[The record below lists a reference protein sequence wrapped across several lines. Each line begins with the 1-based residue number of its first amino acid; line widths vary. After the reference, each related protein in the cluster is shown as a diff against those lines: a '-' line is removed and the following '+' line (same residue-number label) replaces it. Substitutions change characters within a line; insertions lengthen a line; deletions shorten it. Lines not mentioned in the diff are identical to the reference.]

1 MSRGAKTAELER
13 LSAERGQ
20 SQAELTTSSSQE
32 SGFAHVTVLRDA
44 VTQAVVAAAAGADD
58 ALVVDCTLGGGGH
71 AEAILQA
78 LPGARVIGL
87 DRDESA
93 IAAASARLS
102 AFGPRFRAVHTPFGR
117 LAEVLRELGQPD
129 ATAIIADL
137 GVSSHQ
143 FDTAER
149 GFSLRHEGPLDMR
162 MDRSTGLTLAE
173 RLAAISLEELADVLY
188 AYGDIRRSIGTAR
201 IVLQS
206 VQEGADTTAK
216 LAQRLAARL
225 PRDRNVHPATLV
237 FQALRIWV
245 NGELDELEALLR
257 DAPGLLQEGGVLAV
271 ISFHSGEDRL
281 VKQAMRAQA
290 PKKYGEFMR
299 GKPQAAGDEEVRDNP
314 RARSARL
321 RLLWRS
327 RRGEPLDGPDED
339 EDS

>member
-1 MSRGAKTAELER
+1 MSETR
-13 LSAERGQ
+13 LPAGRGQ
-20 SQAELTTSSSQE
+20 SEADLTTSSSE
-32 SGFAHVTVLRDA
+32 SAAFQHVTVLRDA
-44 VTQAVVAAAAGADD
+44 VTEAVVKAAAGRQD
-58 ALVVDCTLGGGGH
+58 ALIVDCTLGGGGH
-71 AEAILQA
+71 SEAILNA
-78 LPGARVIGL
+78 LPHARVIGL
-87 DRDESA
+87 DRDLSA
-93 IAAASARLS
+93 IAAATTRLTP
-102 AFGPRFRAVHTPFGR
+102 FGDRFRAVHTPFGQV
-117 LAEVLRELGQPD
+117 AKVLRDLQVHD
-129 ATAIIADL
+129 VTAIIADL

-162 MDRSTGLTLAE
+162 MDTSTGLTLAQ
-173 RLAAISLEELADVLY
+173 RLEAVTLEDLADVLY
-188 AYGDIRRSIGTAR
+188 EYGDIRRSIGTAR

-257 DAPGLLQEGGVLAV
+257 DAPGLLQDGGVLAV

-281 VKQAMRAQA
+281 VKQMMRAQA

-299 GKPQAAGDEEVRDNP
+299 GKPRAAEDEEVRDNP

-321 RLLWRS
+321 RALWR
-327 RRGEPLDGPDED
+327 RGADAAMDVEDED
-339 EDS
+339 ENS

>member
-1 MSRGAKTAELER
+1 MSVTRLPTA
-13 LSAERGQ
+13 RGQ
-20 SQAELTTSSSQE
+20 SEADLTTSSPEQAEFS
-32 SGFAHVTVLRDA
+32 HVTVLREA
-44 VTQAVVAAAAGADD
+44 VTAAVARAAADRAEP
-58 ALVVDCTLGGGGH
+58 VIVDCTLGGGGH
-71 AEAILQA
+71 AEAVLTAVPTA
-78 LPGARVIGL
+78 LVIGL
-87 DRDESA
+87 DRDPAA
-93 IAAASARLS
+93 IAAASARLGR
-102 AFGPRFRAVHTPFGR
+102 FGPRLRAVHTPFGR
-117 LAEVLRELGQPD
+117 LADVLRDLHIPD
-129 ATAIIADL
+129 VTAIIADL

-162 MDRSTGLTLAE
+162 MDTSTGLTLAE
-173 RLAAISLEELADVLY
+173 RLAAVSLEDLADILY
-188 AYGDIRRSIGTAR
+188 EYGDIRRSIGTAR

-245 NGELDELEALLR
+245 NGELDELQALLR
-257 DAPGLLQEGGVLAV
+257 DAPGLLQAGGVLAV

-281 VKQAMRAQA
+281 VKQMMRAQA
-290 PKKYGEFMR
+290 PKKYGEFTR
-299 GKPQAAGDEEVRDNP
+299 GKPQAAGDEEVQENP

-327 RRGEPLDGPDED
+327 RPDAPLGETGED

>member
-1 MSRGAKTAELER
+1 MTGRANER
-13 LSAERGQ
+13 LPTERGQ
-20 SQAELTTSSSQE
+20 SEADLTTSSSDNP
-32 SGFAHVTVLRDA
+32 GFAHVTVLRDA
-44 VTQAVVAAAAGADD
+44 VTQAVAAAATGHTD

-71 AEAILQA
+71 AEAILRA
-78 LPGARVIGL
+78 LPDARVIGL
-87 DRDESA
+87 DRDLAA
-93 IAAASARLS
+93 IAAASARL
-102 AFGPRFRAVHTPFGR
+102 ADFGPRFRAVHTPFGK
-117 LAEVLRELGQPD
+117 LTTILRKLDVPD
-129 ATAIIADL
+129 VTAIVADL

-149 GFSLRHEGPLDMR
+149 GFSLRNDGPLDMR
-162 MDRSTGLTLAE
+162 MDPSTGLTLAE
-173 RLAAISLEELADVLY
+173 RLATVTLEELADVLY
-188 AYGDIRRSIGTAR
+188 EFGDIRRSIGTAR

-245 NGELDELEALLR
+245 NGELNELEALLR

-271 ISFHSGEDRL
+271 ISFHSGEDRM
-281 VKQAMRAQA
+281 VKQMMRDKA
-290 PKKYGEFMR
+290 PKKYGEFVR
-299 GKPQAAGDEEVRDNP
+299 GKPQAAGDEEVHDNP

-327 RRGEPLDGPDED
+327 RQGAPLHVADED